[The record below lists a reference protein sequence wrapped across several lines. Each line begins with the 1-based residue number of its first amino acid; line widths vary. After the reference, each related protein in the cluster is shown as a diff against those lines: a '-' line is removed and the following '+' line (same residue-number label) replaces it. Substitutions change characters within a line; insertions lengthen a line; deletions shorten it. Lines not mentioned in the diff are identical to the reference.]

1 VSAGP
6 VEVFGPYLVYEQLG
20 LGGMA
25 RVDRAEH
32 TGIEGFHRSVALKRM
47 LPHVADNLEMVQAF
61 VREARLAGQLRH
73 ANVAQM
79 YELGRVGE
87 IYYITMELITGSTLR
102 AVLKRCAQTTGPMPV
117 PVALNILSQICD
129 ALDYAHNLC
138 DESGQPL
145 GIIHRDVS
153 PSNIIVD
160 EAGVAKLIDFGVAKA
175 SAAGMQTT
183 SGMIKGKFAYMA
195 PEYLVG
201 AIDARADL
209 FAVGVIAHELLT
221 NQPLF
226 AGNDDMDT
234 LRRVRSMEIEP
245 PSRTNPSVP
254 PEVDDVVMTA
264 LSRDPDHRWQ
274 HATALR
280 AALATVTRR
289 CRLAC
294 TNQQV
299 VEWITWA
306 SEQTRPNNAEITLGG
321 IVTHEADPSYP
332 SVQIELETDGPPTPP
347 PRAPTGTPSRSIA
360 AQPSRPPPAPHL
372 LEHKQPR
379 AAVPAYGRNEG
390 LLPTPR
396 NSDKVLT
403 ARLRPSTPRPWGP
416 ALVPTVPCA
425 PPAEATLLELS
436 EDEHSPEETTV
447 LHPSDDDESAFG
459 DATELHPSD
468 DESAFGDATEL
479 HPGSGDD

>member
-6 VEVFGPYLVYEQLG
+6 VEVFGPYLVYERLG

-25 RVDRAEH
+25 RVDRAER
-32 TGIEGFHRSVALKRM
+32 TGIEGFHRQVALKRM
-47 LPHVADNLEMVQAF
+47 LPHVADNREMVQAF
-61 VREARLAGQLRH
+61 VREARLACHLRH

-79 YELGRVGE
+79 YELGRVGD
-87 IYYITMELITGSTLR
+87 IYYITMELITGPTLR
-102 AVLKRCAQTTGPMPV
+102 EVLKRCAQATGPMPV
-117 PVALNILSQICD
+117 PVALNILNQICD

-221 NQPLF
+221 NLPLF
-226 AGNDDMDT
+226 QGSDDMDT
-234 LRRVRSMEIEP
+234 LRRVRTMPIEP
-245 PSRTNPSVP
+245 PSHTNPNVP
-254 PEVDDVVMTA
+254 PEIDDLVMTA

-274 HATALR
+274 HATALTT
-280 AALATVTRR
+280 ALTTVTRR
-289 CRLAC
+289 RGLIC

-306 SEQTRPNNAEITLGG
+306 FEQMRPNEAELPAGG
-321 IVTHEADPSYP
+321 TSTHEGDLSYA
-332 SVQIELETDGPPTPP
+332 SVQIEMDGTPTPP
-347 PRAPTGTPSRSIA
+347 PRAPIGTPSRSIA
-360 AQPSRPPPAPHL
+360 AQPSRPSPAPHL
-372 LEHKQPR
+372 PGRKEPR

-396 NSDKVLT
+396 NSDNVMT

-416 ALVPTVPCA
+416 ALVPTLPCA
-425 PPAEATLLELS
+425 PPAEATALELS
-436 EDEHSPEETTV
+436 DDEPSLEDATE
-447 LHPSDDDESAFG
+447 LHPLDDDAGSFG
-459 DATELHPSD
+459 DATELHPPD
-468 DESAFGDATEL
+468 DEHALDDGTEL
-479 HPGSGDD
+479 VPHSSDE